1 MLGKEGR
8 DMGIELDREMIEKV
22 ARTSRIRLTDDEE
35 ERLLADFKEIL
46 SAFSM
51 LDEAVPDCDPAFHP
65 IEIRNYLRKDEPE
78 MRIQPDEMIEGM
90 DTHQRFIKGPRM
102 Q

>member
-1 MLGKEGR
+1 
-8 DMGIELDREMIEKV
+8 MGIEIDEEMIEKV
-22 ARTSRIRLTDDEE
+22 ARISRIRLTPDEVK
-35 ERLLADFKEIL
+35 RLLTDFKEIL

-65 IEIRNYLRKDEPE
+65 IEIRNYVREDEPE
-78 MRIQPDEMIEGM
+78 TRIAPDEIIENM

>member
-1 MLGKEGR
+1 
-8 DMGIELDREMIEKV
+8 MGIEIDEEMIEKV
-22 ARTSRIRLTDDEE
+22 ARISRIRLTPDEAK
-35 ERLLADFKEIL
+35 RLLTDFKEIL

-65 IEIRNYLRKDEPE
+65 IEIRNYVREDEPE
-78 MRIQPDEMIEGM
+78 TRIPPDEIIENM

>member
-1 MLGKEGR
+1 MGFDIDR
-8 DMGIELDREMIEKV
+8 DTIEKV
-22 ARTSRIRLTDDEE
+22 AKIARIRLTPEQE

-51 LDEAVPDCDPAFHP
+51 LDQAEADCDPAFHP
-65 IEIRNYLRKDEPE
+65 IEIMNYLREDEPSLE
-78 MRIQPDEMIEGM
+78 IPPDDIIDSM

>member
-8 DMGIELDREMIEKV
+8 DMGIELDRGMIEKV
-22 ARTSRIRLTDDEE
+22 ARTSRIRLIDDEE

-51 LDEAVPDCDPAFHP
+51 LDEAVPDCEPAFHP
-65 IEIRNYLRKDEPE
+65 TEIRNYLREDEPE
-78 MRIQPDEMIEGM
+78 TRIPSDEIIERM
-90 DTHQRFIKGPRM
+90 DSHQRFIKGPRM

>member
-1 MLGKEGR
+1 
-8 DMGIELDREMIEKV
+8 MGIELDEDMIKKV
-22 ARTSRIRLTDDEE
+22 ARISRIRLTSEE
-35 ERLLADFKEIL
+35 EQRLLSDFREIL

-51 LDEAVPDCDPAFHP
+51 LDEAVPDCEPAFHP
-65 IEIRNYLRKDEPE
+65 IEIKNFVREDEPE
-78 MRIQPDEMIEGM
+78 IRIPPDEIIEEM

>member
-1 MLGKEGR
+1 
-8 DMGIELDREMIEKV
+8 MGIELDEQMIEKV
-22 ARTSRIRLTDDEE
+22 ARISRLRLTPDEE
-35 ERLLADFKEIL
+35 ERLLSDFKEIL

-51 LDEAVPDCDPAFHP
+51 LDEADIDCEPAFHP
-65 IEIRNYLRKDEPE
+65 IDIKDYTREDEPS
-78 MRIQPDEMIEGM
+78 ITVSPDEIIEGM

>member
-1 MLGKEGR
+1 MPFDIDSET
-8 DMGIELDREMIEKV
+8 IEKV
-22 ARTSRIRLTDDEE
+22 AKVSRLRLTAEE
-35 ERLLADFKEIL
+35 RERLLSDFKEIL

-51 LDEAVPDCDPAFHP
+51 LDEAEADCDPAFHP
-65 IEIRNYLRKDEPE
+65 IEIENFLRDDEPE
-78 MRIQPDEMIEGM
+78 MTIQADDVTADM

>member
-1 MLGKEGR
+1 MV
-8 DMGIELDREMIEKV
+8 IEIDEDMIEKV
-22 ARTSRIRLTDDEE
+22 ARISRIRLTHDEK
-35 ERLLADFKEIL
+35 ERLLSDFKEIL

-51 LDEAVPDCDPAFHP
+51 LDEAVPDCEPAFHP
-65 IEIRNYLRKDEPE
+65 IEIRNYFREDEPDTK
-78 MRIQPDEMIEGM
+78 IPPDEIIENM